1 MDKATQKCTSRK
13 NRGTTK
19 IDLTGAENDG
29 TDGTVFQLQIGDI
42 AFNHGEIGVIIDLG
56 LHGLAIELAV
66 RLGARAANGRSL
78 LAVQQPKLDAGGIGD
93 APHQSVQ
100 RVDFADTDSYSGG
113 GYRGSFQF
121 GGGAGYQVT
130 DYFRTDLTMD
140 YLTRG
145 KFDGDGIVGDAKYS
159 ALSILANA
167 YVDLGNFKGFTPYVG
182 AGLGGT
188 YVDWSDV
195 STPAG
200 DRDGA
205 ANWRFTYALM
215 AGVSVDLTQSL
226 KLDAGYRYR
235 HVNGGRMFEG
245 DGYSGDGRDRGLNIH
260 DLRIGLRYAFGG

>member
-1 MDKATQKCTSRK
+1 MNGLVKSLYA
-13 NRGTTK
+13 
-19 IDLTGAENDG
+19 
-29 TDGTVFQLQIGDI
+29 
-42 AFNHGEIGVIIDLG
+42 GVVVSA
-56 LHGLAIELAV
+56 AILSASIP
-66 RLGARAANGRSL
+66 ARAADTE
-78 LAVQQPKLDAGGIGD
+78 QPPAMQDVPELVVSAPATGGWYLRGD
-93 APHQSVQ
+93 LGASWSRVR